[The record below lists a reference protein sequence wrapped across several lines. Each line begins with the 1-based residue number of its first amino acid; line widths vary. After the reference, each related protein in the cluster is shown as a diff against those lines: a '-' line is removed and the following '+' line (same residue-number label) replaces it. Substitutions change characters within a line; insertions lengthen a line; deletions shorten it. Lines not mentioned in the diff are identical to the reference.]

1 MKSCTK
7 RDVGMI
13 GKTII
18 RLARGTHVGRQLE
31 ITDKSMSDKNRNT
44 TTMTKEEKGKGVVV
58 VVVVVVAVVVAAVV
72 VVHELWPGE
81 STRTSRASFT
91 APASLLNKTFL
102 KTHP

>member
-58 VVVVVVAVVVAAVV
+58 AAVAVVVAAVV

>member
-1 MKSCTK
+1 
-7 RDVGMI
+7 MI

-44 TTMTKEEKGKGVVV
+44 TTTTKEEKGKGVVV
-58 VVVVVVAVVVAAVV
+58 VAVAVVVAAVV

>member
-1 MKSCTK
+1 MKNCTK

-44 TTMTKEEKGKGVVV
+44 TTTTKEEKGKGVVV
-58 VVVVVVAVVVAAVV
+58 AAVAVVVAAVV

>member
-1 MKSCTK
+1 
-7 RDVGMI
+7 MI

-31 ITDKSMSDKNRNT
+31 ITDKSMSDRNRNT
-44 TTMTKEEKGKGVVV
+44 TTTTKEEKGKGVVV
-58 VVVVVVAVVVAAVV
+58 VVVVVVAAAAVV

>member
-1 MKSCTK
+1 
-7 RDVGMI
+7 MI

-58 VVVVVVAVVVAAVV
+58 VAVAVVVAAVV

>member
-44 TTMTKEEKGKGVVV
+44 TTTTKEEKGKGVVV
-58 VVVVVVAVVVAAVV
+58 VAVAVVVAAVV

>member
-58 VVVVVVAVVVAAVV
+58 VAVAVVVAAVV

>member
-58 VVVVVVAVVVAAVV
+58 VVVAVVVAAVV

-102 KTHP
+102 KIHP

>member
-7 RDVGMI
+7 RDIGMI

-31 ITDKSMSDKNRNT
+31 ITDKSMSDRKRNT
-44 TTMTKEEKGKGVVV
+44 TTTTKEEKGKGVVV
-58 VVVVVVAVVVAAVV
+58 VAVAVVVAAVV

>member
-44 TTMTKEEKGKGVVV
+44 TTTTKEEKGEGVVV
-58 VVVVVVAVVVAAVV
+58 VAVAVVVAAVV

>member
-31 ITDKSMSDKNRNT
+31 ITDKSMSDRNRNT
-44 TTMTKEEKGKGVVV
+44 TTTTKEEKGKGVVV
-58 VVVVVVAVVVAAVV
+58 VVVVVAAAAAVV

>member
-1 MKSCTK
+1 
-7 RDVGMI
+7 
-13 GKTII
+13 
-18 RLARGTHVGRQLE
+18 
-31 ITDKSMSDKNRNT
+31 MSDKNRNT
-44 TTMTKEEKGKGVVV
+44 TTTTKEEKGKGVVV
-58 VVVVVVAVVVAAVV
+58 VAVAVVVAAVV